1 MRWAKH
7 LLIITFIES
16 FATICVEKGIFFYA
30 EDVLEFSKGWSLGVA
45 LAFGAA
51 YVAGAWSSHAVAR
64 RIGEKRLLIATV
76 AGQLMV
82 HVGLTLHAGAAAV
95 FIGSAL
101 IGLLNGLK
109 WPVIESYV
117 TAGHGPTTVSRMLG
131 RFNVTWASAVPVS
144 VALAGTIIGAWP
156 RGLFALAGAINL
168 VALVMIAALGESPEH
183 MADDHPERPP
193 AERLARMRTFI
204 RSASWLLLASYSMW
218 MIMSAL
224 LPHVF
229 RSLGYGIQYKSLLS
243 APLEVVRVATFA
255 ALGTTVAWHGRRWPI
270 LASIIIL
277 PVGFVLVVTGLSTP
291 VVVLGQL
298 LFGAAMGAVYTAHL
312 YYATVVEN
320 ASVGAGGQH
329 EGLIGLGFFTGPAVG
344 LIGIALAGAVGG
356 KAAGALVGTAPLV
369 LVCLIA
375 SLAALMKK
383 PSANARGGL

>member
-1 MRWAKH
+1 MRWAKR
-7 LLIITFIES
+7 LLVITFIES

-30 EDVLEFSKGWSLGVA
+30 EDVLGFSEALNLWVA

-51 YVAGAWSSHAVAR
+51 YVAGAFASHRVAA
-64 RIGEKRLLIATV
+64 RIGEKRLLIVTV
-76 AGQLMV
+76 AGQLVV
-82 HVGLTLHAGAAAV
+82 HLALTFHAGEAAV
-95 FIGSAL
+95 FVGSAM

-109 WPVIESYV
+109 WPVVESYV
-117 TAGHGPTTVSRMLG
+117 TAGHSPRMVSRTLG
-131 RFNVTWASAVPVS
+131 RFNVTWASAVPIS

-156 RGLFALAGAINL
+156 RGLFALAAAIN
-168 VALVMIAALGESPEH
+168 VAALVLIATLGESPEH
-183 MADDHPERPP
+183 MPDDHPERPP
-193 AERLARMRTFI
+193 AEGLAQMKTFI
-204 RSASWLLLASYSMW
+204 RAASWLLLASYSMW
-218 MIMSAL
+218 MIMTAL

-243 APLEVVRVATFA
+243 APVEVMRVAVFA
-255 ALGTTVAWHGRRWPI
+255 ALGMTIGWHGRRWPI
-270 LASIIIL
+270 LISIVLL
-277 PVGFVLVVTGLSTP
+277 PIGFVLVVTGASTS
-291 VVVLGQL
+291 VVVLGQVL
-298 LFGAAMGAVYTAHL
+298 YGAAMGTVYTAHL

-356 KAAGALVGTAPLV
+356 KAAGTLVGTAPLV

-383 PSANARGGL
+383 PATITHGGL